1 MPTSRQSSAVD
12 VVYPPL
18 GTEVEHPSSLGVDV
32 VHPPS
37 TSVSAVR
44 SPSADSD
51 VTRPMPI
58 GGTHLPS
65 MGASVVGPTSAE
77 ASRQSVLRICLAR
90 SQLLVL
96 MILQAQPGLRRLM
109 LVANLEL
116 LLLPTSHLR
125 GPDPSQPTLA
135 SMLPCVRMSRYIR
148 QLRL

>member
-1 MPTSRQSSAVD
+1 VL
-12 VVYPPL
+12 L
-18 GTEVEHPSSLGVDV
+18 GLRRPKRHVSL
-32 VHPPS
+32 
-37 TSVSAVR
+37 
-44 SPSADSD
+44 
-51 VTRPMPI
+51 
-58 GGTHLPS
+58 
-65 MGASVVGPTSAE
+65 
-77 ASRQSVLRICLAR
+77 VLRICLAR

-96 MILQAQPGLRRLM
+96 MILQVQPGLRRLM